1 MRLEP
6 MPFAIRHEPQ
16 ARRFVAEIDGQTAY
30 ITYRERD
37 GSVLD
42 FDHTYVP
49 KALRGGGIASRLTA
63 RALDYAR
70 ERGARVV
77 PTCPFVAAYIERHPE
92 YRELRAPG

>member
-1 MRLEP
+1 

-30 ITYRERD
+30 ITYRARD
-37 GSVLD
+37 GSVLEL
-42 FDHTYVP
+42 DHTYVP
-49 KALRGGGIASRLTA
+49 KGLRGGGIASRLTA

-77 PTCPFVAAYIERHPE
+77 PTCPFVAAYIERHTE
-92 YRELRAPG
+92 YRDLRASR